1 MLRLEAVSVSSSDAP
16 LLESVDAILVKGER
30 VGLVGPNGSGKS
42 TLMRVLAHMAQDASS
57 SSLDVK
63 PYFSITSGKIE
74 GYLSHERAPGSVLLV
89 AQDDPSWATLFP
101 TVGTEEEILQMTIP
115 ELLDMAAA
123 EGGDQE
129 IEEAETWRRLCVA
142 AGDSLQWNIANYPET
157 PIGKLSPGCAHRA
170 YLAIALH
177 RPSIELLLLDEPTNH
192 LDLPSLIWLQQT
204 ILVSG
209 KTVILVS
216 HDESFLDAVVDHI
229 WEIDGH
235 THTMTVSAAKYSAY
249 KHAKLLAIEHQ
260 RHAYEVQQE
269 RHQKM
274 TATYER
280 LKQAT
285 KRGEFYVRR
294 DHATLHQDF
303 KRERA
308 GRSGKRA
315 SAVLK
320 QRDKEEKVEKVVDH
334 APLRLRLAAID
345 ANMDSSI
352 MLDSVEL
359 GYGAGTE
366 GATALPVPPITLR
379 VDYSER
385 ITLMGYNGIGKST
398 LLRTLTGEIAPLSG
412 SVSIGRALRFGNLM
426 QEHESLPRDKTPRDL
441 ICSLTQLEREKAAST
456 VISYGLTIHQ
466 VDAPISELNPGARA
480 RLLLATF
487 SLRKVNVLILDEP
500 TNHLDEEAVH
510 EVIASLESY
519 PGTIIVVS
527 HNREFLNS
535 LNLTRTYR
543 LSSEG
548 LEELE
553 SVDSFVEETEEIVE
567 EVVQTVFRAS

>member
-16 LLESVDAILVKGER
+16 LLESVDAILVKSER

-42 TLMRVLAHMAQDASS
+42 TLLRVLAQIGQDPSFAPSGP
-57 SSLDVK
+57 K

-74 GYLSHERAPGSVLLV
+74 GYLSHERAPGAVLLV
-89 AQDDPSWATLFP
+89 TQDNLCWSTLFP
-101 TVGTEEEILQMTIP
+101 NVGTEDELLQMTVP
-115 ELLDMAAA
+115 DVLDMAAA

-142 AGDSLQWNIANYPET
+142 AGESLQWNIANYSET

-192 LDLPSLIWLQQT
+192 LDLPSLIWLQRT

-209 KTVILVS
+209 KTVMLVS
-216 HDESFLDAVVDHI
+216 HDEAFLDAVVDHI

-235 THTMTVSAAKYSAY
+235 THSLTVSAAKYSAY
-249 KHAKLLAIEHQ
+249 KHAKLLAIEYQ
-260 RHAYEVQQE
+260 RKAYENQQE

-274 TATYER
+274 TATADR
-280 LKQAT
+280 LKLAT

-315 SAVLK
+315 SAVMK
-320 QRDKEEKVEKVVDH
+320 QRDKEEKIDKVVDH

-345 ANMDSSI
+345 ANLDSSI
-352 MLDSVEL
+352 IFDSVEL
-359 GYGAGTE
+359 GYGAGTDDE
-366 GATALPVPPITLR
+366 TPLPVPPISLR
-379 VDYSER
+379 IDYSER

-398 LLRTLTGEIAPLSG
+398 MLRTLTGEIKPLSG
-412 SVSIGRALRFGNLM
+412 SVSVGRALRFGNLM

-466 VDAPISELNPGARA
+466 VDSPIAELNPGARA

-527 HNREFLNS
+527 HNRDFLNS

-543 LSSEG
+543 LSSDG

-553 SVDSFVEETEEIVE
+553 SVDSFVEETEDIVE
-567 EVVQTVFRAS
+567 EVVQTCFRAS